1 MKRKSI
7 IVKKQLS
14 RFMENK
20 IIEQCLA
27 LLSKIKRPILIV
39 KHPSGQLKAYLIES
53 IRFKTRDVFFHEV
66 EGAQDITILVSNLP
80 FTFVNN
86 LLNSNATQSTIQSI
100 ELRIQNLPKIDFQFG
115 GEDFILLKDIR
126 ENIY

>member
-53 IRFKTRDVFFHEV
+53 IRFKTRDVSFHEV

-80 FTFVNN
+80 IN
-86 LLNSNATQSTIQSI
+86 LGQIDSSVVRENIQSL

-115 GEDFILLKDIR
+115 GEDFILLKDVR